1 MSFANQS
8 TAVVAQPNRR
18 ERGTALFIA
27 LVITVV
33 LTFLGMG
40 LLTRS
45 LLVSRIAGSERYST
59 KAFYAADA
67 GINAAQARLKIRRT
81 QAFSF
86 TLADMRGG
94 IDTTKAVTNIT
105 VNVTNLDSV
114 GAPQPVVGTQVAG
127 GQGGG
132 EPLYMMF
139 YKGTSTA
146 SQTFSRTER
155 VVTATMSIGPVP
167 LSISD

>member
-1 MSFANQS
+1 MSTS
-8 TAVVAQPNRR
+8 SPPIEEHHR

-27 LVITVV
+27 LVLTVV

-67 GINAAQARLKIRRT
+67 GLTAAQARLKIRRT
-81 QAFSF
+81 QAFTF
-86 TLADMRGG
+86 EIRDMRLATGA
-94 IDTTKAVTNIT
+94 TTAAAVSTIQ
-105 VNVTNLDSV
+105 VDVTDLNSV
-114 GAPQPVVGTQVAG
+114 GAPQPVVGTQVSG

-146 SQTFSRTER
+146 TQQFTRSER

>member
-1 MSFANQS
+1 MSASS
-8 TAVVAQPNRR
+8 TPVQERNKR

-27 LVITVV
+27 LVLTVV

-59 KAFYAADA
+59 KTFYAADA
-67 GINAAQARLKIRRT
+67 GLSAAQARLKIRRT
-81 QAFSF
+81 QAFTFEITDLRMANDSSV
-86 TLADMRGG
+86 ADA
-94 IDTTKAVTNIT
+94 ISTIQ
-105 VNVTNLDSV
+105 VNVTNLSTV
-114 GAPQPVVGTQVAG
+114 GAPQPVVGTQVSG
-127 GQGGG
+127 GQGSSD
-132 EPLYMMF
+132 PLYIMF

-146 SQTFSRTER
+146 TQAFTRSER
-155 VVTATMSIGPVP
+155 VVSATMSIGPVP

>member
-1 MSFANQS
+1 MSTS
-8 TAVVAQPNRR
+8 SLPIEEHSR

-27 LVITVV
+27 LVLTVV

-59 KAFYAADA
+59 KTFYAADA
-67 GINAAQARLKIRRT
+67 GLTAAQARLKIRRT
-81 QAFSF
+81 QAFTF
-86 TLADMRGG
+86 EINDMRLATGSTAASPVST
-94 IDTTKAVTNIT
+94 IQ
-105 VNVTNLDSV
+105 VNVTDLSSV
-114 GAPQPVVGTQVAG
+114 GAPQPVVGTQVSG
-127 GQGGG
+127 GQGGT

-146 SQTFSRTER
+146 TSGFTRSER

-167 LSISD
+167 LSIAD